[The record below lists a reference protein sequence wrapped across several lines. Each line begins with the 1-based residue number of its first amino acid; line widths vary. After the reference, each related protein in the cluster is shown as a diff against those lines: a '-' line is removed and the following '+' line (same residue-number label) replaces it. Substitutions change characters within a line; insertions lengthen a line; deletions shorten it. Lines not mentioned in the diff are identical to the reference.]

1 MQTIMIKIFILTE
14 VDVNIITFI
23 TVQEVDQS
31 PVSFPY
37 LKWKYILLQIN
48 VWGMDIVFQW
58 WHFTDNTVLFTEG

>member
-37 LKWKYILLQIN
+37 LK
-48 VWGMDIVFQW
+48 
-58 WHFTDNTVLFTEG
+58 